1 MRISTSILAL
11 VFKTKLQ
18 IKVPLSRGIRGM
30 FRNQQNTPLTP
41 LSRGEFKTANMRRS
55 LLLIAAFLLFS
66 GTVRSQIITKELQTY
81 INFAIANNPELKA
94 MDLKYQQALEMVPQA
109 KALPDP
115 NFSAGVFI
123 QPIETRVG
131 AQKAKLSL
139 SQLFPWFGTLG
150 AKEQQASSQ
159 AHAQYLNYL
168 DAKGKTE
175 LKVKLSYLDL
185 ILMDRKIFFTQKRVE
200 ILDLLEK
207 QSLTRFENNQSSMVN
222 VLYVQMLKEELI
234 AKLGLFQDKKQ
245 TLQSAF
251 NKILNRDLKIAVE
264 LPTDDSFLLQQAS
277 FDTEFSFNEHARVNS
292 WIAMKEAG
300 SFGEKAAKLSG
311 LPKIG
316 IGLDYA
322 IIAERKDMDL
332 ADNGNDAIMP
342 MISVSIPLF
351 RKKYRSAV
359 KLNQLKQ
366 VQFEQLKIE
375 ELNRLELEKQ
385 KAIEEYSTG
394 RRELKVYQN
403 LLIKAKQSFEI
414 LTSSY
419 ETSSSKYE
427 EVLNMQQKI
436 WIYEQK
442 QIEAQVMIQ
451 KSIAKFQYLGL

>member
-1 MRISTSILAL
+1 MRYTLIISLVLIFTSAIAQNDKDL
-11 VFKTKLQ
+11 LQ
-18 IKVPLSRGIRGM
+18 
-30 FRNQQNTPLTP
+30 N
-41 LSRGEFKTANMRRS
+41 
-55 LLLIAAFLLFS
+55 
-66 GTVRSQIITKELQTY
+66 Y

-123 QPIETRVG
+123 QAIETRVG

-139 SQLFPWFGTLG
+139 SQMFPWFGTLS
-150 AKEQQASSQ
+150 AKEQQASLQ
-159 AHAQYLNYL
+159 AHAQHLNYI

-175 LKVKLSYLDL
+175 MKVKLSYLDL

-200 ILDLLEK
+200 ILALLEK
-207 QSLTRFENNQSSMVN
+207 QSLTRFENNQASMVN

-234 AKLGLFQDKKQ
+234 AKLGLFQDKKL

-251 NKILNRDLKIAVE
+251 NKILNRDLKTSVE
-264 LPTDDSFLLQQAS
+264 LPTDDSFLLQQVS
-277 FDTEFSFNEHARVNS
+277 LDTEISFNEHARINS
-292 WIAMKEAG
+292 WEAMKEAG
-300 SFGEKAAKLSG
+300 SFGEKAARLNG

-322 IIAERKDMDL
+322 IIAKRKDMDL

-351 RKKYRSAV
+351 RKKYKSAI

-394 RRELKVYQN
+394 SRELKVYQN

-414 LTSSY
+414 LTTSY

-442 QIEAQVMIQ
+442 QIEAQIMLQ
-451 KSIAKFQYLGL
+451 KSLAKFKYLDTNQSLEK

>member
-1 MRISTSILAL
+1 MRYTLIISLVLIFTSASAQNDKDL
-11 VFKTKLQ
+11 LQ
-18 IKVPLSRGIRGM
+18 
-30 FRNQQNTPLTP
+30 N
-41 LSRGEFKTANMRRS
+41 
-55 LLLIAAFLLFS
+55 
-66 GTVRSQIITKELQTY
+66 Y

-123 QPIETRVG
+123 QAIETRVG

-139 SQLFPWFGTLG
+139 SQMFPWFGTLS
-150 AKEQQASSQ
+150 AREQQASLQ
-159 AHAQYLNYL
+159 AHAQHLNYI

-175 LKVKLSYLDL
+175 MKVKLSYLDL

-200 ILDLLEK
+200 ILALLEK
-207 QSLTRFENNQSSMVN
+207 QSLTRFENNQASMVN

-234 AKLGLFQDKKQ
+234 AKLGLFQDKKL

-251 NKILNRDLKIAVE
+251 NKILNRDLKTSVE
-264 LPTDDSFLLQQAS
+264 LPTDDSFLLQQVS
-277 FDTEFSFNEHARVNS
+277 LDTEISFNEHARINS
-292 WIAMKEAG
+292 WEAMKEAG
-300 SFGEKAAKLSG
+300 SFGEKAARLNG

-322 IIAERKDMDL
+322 IIAKRKDMDL

-351 RKKYRSAV
+351 RKKYKSAV

-394 RRELKVYQN
+394 SRELKVYQN

-414 LTSSY
+414 LTTSY

-442 QIEAQVMIQ
+442 QIEAQIMLQ
-451 KSIAKFQYLGL
+451 KSLAKFKYLDTNQSLEK